1 MTERDFTRFQIKE
14 KRKLRQEIGVLF
26 QRGALYDFMNVEEN
40 IMFPLTMFTEK
51 SEEEKIFRVNDCL
64 KRVNLENCN
73 NLKISEL
80 SGGMV
85 KRVSIARAIV
95 MNPKYLLCDE
105 PNSGLDPKTAIIID
119 NLIKEI
125 TEESITTI
133 VNTHDMNSVMEIGE
147 KIAYINNGVISW
159 TGNKE
164 ELLESNNEQL
174 NDFVFASELF
184 KRLKKIMIRAVKA
197 KKHLGQHFLINE
209 GIAFDIS
216 NLITR
221 KPNQKRFRNWCRYG
235 SSNKK
240 LAKKSMKL
248 KVVEIDS
255 ESINYLKTNYPE
267 IEKNIIND
275 DFLKLDLNNIFSSNF
290 SIIGNFPYNISSQI
304 LFKTFENKDKIDELV
319 GMFQKEVAER
329 IACVNGK
336 KRGILS
342 VLIQTFYNVEYCFS
356 VDEIEF
362 SPKPKVK
369 SGVIRFK

>member
-1 MTERDFTRFQIKE
+1 MIEIQNITKSFGENEVLKNISFTFERGKTNLIIGESGSGKTTLLRILIGLHQTDKGNILYDGRDFTKFQIKE

-125 TEESITTI
+125 TEESNITTI

-147 KIAYINNGVISW
+147 KIAYINKGVISW

-164 ELLESNNEQL
+164 ELLESNNDQL

-184 KRLKKIMIRAVKA
+184 KRLKK
-197 KKHLGQHFLINE
+197 L
-209 GIAFDIS
+209 
-216 NLITR
+216 
-221 KPNQKRFRNWCRYG
+221 
-235 SSNKK
+235 
-240 LAKKSMKL
+240 
-248 KVVEIDS
+248 
-255 ESINYLKTNYPE
+255 
-267 IEKNIIND
+267 
-275 DFLKLDLNNIFSSNF
+275 
-290 SIIGNFPYNISSQI
+290 
-304 LFKTFENKDKIDELV
+304 
-319 GMFQKEVAER
+319 
-329 IACVNGK
+329 
-336 KRGILS
+336 
-342 VLIQTFYNVEYCFS
+342 
-356 VDEIEF
+356 
-362 SPKPKVK
+362 
-369 SGVIRFK
+369 

>member
-1 MTERDFTRFQIKE
+1 MIEIQNITKSFGENEVLKNISFTFERGKTNLIIGESGSGKTTLLRILIGLHQTDKGNILYDGRDFTKFQIKE

-125 TEESITTI
+125 TEESNITTI

-159 TGNKE
+159 TGNRE

-184 KRLKKIMIRAVKA
+184 KRLKK
-197 KKHLGQHFLINE
+197 L
-209 GIAFDIS
+209 
-216 NLITR
+216 
-221 KPNQKRFRNWCRYG
+221 
-235 SSNKK
+235 
-240 LAKKSMKL
+240 
-248 KVVEIDS
+248 
-255 ESINYLKTNYPE
+255 
-267 IEKNIIND
+267 
-275 DFLKLDLNNIFSSNF
+275 
-290 SIIGNFPYNISSQI
+290 
-304 LFKTFENKDKIDELV
+304 
-319 GMFQKEVAER
+319 
-329 IACVNGK
+329 
-336 KRGILS
+336 
-342 VLIQTFYNVEYCFS
+342 
-356 VDEIEF
+356 
-362 SPKPKVK
+362 
-369 SGVIRFK
+369 

>member
-1 MTERDFTRFQIKE
+1 MIEIQNITKSFGENEVLKNISFTFERGKTNLIIGESGSGKTTLLRILIGLHQTDKGNILYDGRDFTKFQIKE

-125 TEESITTI
+125 TEESNITTI

-147 KIAYINNGVISW
+147 KIAYINDGVISW

-184 KRLKKIMIRAVKA
+184 KRLKK
-197 KKHLGQHFLINE
+197 L
-209 GIAFDIS
+209 
-216 NLITR
+216 
-221 KPNQKRFRNWCRYG
+221 
-235 SSNKK
+235 
-240 LAKKSMKL
+240 
-248 KVVEIDS
+248 
-255 ESINYLKTNYPE
+255 
-267 IEKNIIND
+267 
-275 DFLKLDLNNIFSSNF
+275 
-290 SIIGNFPYNISSQI
+290 
-304 LFKTFENKDKIDELV
+304 
-319 GMFQKEVAER
+319 
-329 IACVNGK
+329 
-336 KRGILS
+336 
-342 VLIQTFYNVEYCFS
+342 
-356 VDEIEF
+356 
-362 SPKPKVK
+362 
-369 SGVIRFK
+369 